1 MQTGNPG
8 ATTLEEEE
16 LGRWSRTRF
25 RHSLFFALRGLLGI
39 ILVAFLVFQ
48 PAVVSPKIW
57 LLAIAFLVSN
67 LLMLVLPSSWSDNP
81 KVGYIVFFGDIA
93 VVSIFLYFVPSS
105 DPEALLLYY
114 LAVFMGT
121 VGEDLAKSVGITLVV
136 VALYAWLRLGKGGGF
151 LADPT
156 SLIKVPLFLVTS
168 VASAH
173 LAQQLRLQK
182 RRLRHL
188 DDLRKAKEAA
198 EAASRAKSEF
208 LAHMSH
214 EIRTP
219 MNAIMGMADLALT
232 TDAPGEQQE
241 CLKVIKASADSLL
254 TILNDILDFS
264 KMEAGK
270 LDLDSIPFKLR
281 DNIEGAITSLAVGA
295 YEKGLELLCDV
306 AAEVPEVV
314 VGDPTRLRQVVVNL
328 LGNAIKFTE
337 KGEVEVRVEAESRDK
352 AGGCLHIAVRD
363 TGIGIPPEK
372 QRQIFEAFTQADMGT
387 TRQYGGTG
395 LGLAISSR
403 LVGMMG
409 GRIWVESVVGR
420 GSTFHFTVR
429 LGTAERTPEESRG
442 PAANLTGLR
451 ALIVDQNA
459 ASRRI
464 LEGLL
469 SRWGL
474 RATSVQGAEAALSVL
489 HEAKGSGDLFRVVLI
504 TVHVSETDSFALAEQ
519 IRNNPEM
526 VGVTVV
532 MLTSAGQR
540 GDAARCRQLGVE
552 AYLTKPL
559 RQAELRE
566 AIQMALQGRGPE
578 TGPSF
583 LVTRHSLS
591 GAPRKLRILL
601 AEDNRVSQQLAA
613 RLLEKRGH
621 TVVVAGNGREAT
633 IALEKQNFDLVL
645 MDVEM
650 PEMDGLEA
658 TAAIR
663 EKEKG
668 SGTHLPIVAMTAQA
682 MTGDRERCLAGGMD
696 DYISKPIRKED
707 LYEKVEQFA
716 PEPNVPDAT
725 DLPGA
730 ATNQTP
736 TEPAPSPPPIRGNPG
751 AGTT

>member
-1 MQTGNPG
+1 MDTGNPG
-8 ATTLEEEE
+8 VATLEDEESG
-16 LGRWSRTRF
+16 LWTRTRF

-39 ILVAFLVFQ
+39 ILVTFLVFQ
-48 PAVVSPKIW
+48 PALISPKVW
-57 LLAIAFLVSN
+57 LLGIAFLVSN
-67 LLMLVLPSSWSDNP
+67 LLILVLPSSWSDNP
-81 KVGYIVFFGDIA
+81 RVGYVVFFGDIA
-93 VVSIFLYFVPSS
+93 VVSIFLYFVPSA
-105 DPEALLLYY
+105 DPQALLLYY

-121 VGEDLAKSVGITLVV
+121 VGEDVGKSVAITVVV
-136 VALYAWLRLGKGGGF
+136 VALYAWLRLDKGGSF
-151 LADPT
+151 LANPA

-173 LAQQLRLQK
+173 LAQRLRLQK

-188 DDLRKAKEAA
+188 EDIRKAKQAA
-198 EAASRAKSEF
+198 EAATRAKSEF

-232 TDAPGEQQE
+232 TDVPGEQRE
-241 CLKVIKASADSLL
+241 YLKVIKESADSLL

-264 KMEAGK
+264 KMEAGRLE
-270 LDLDSIPFKLR
+270 LDAIPFKLR
-281 DNIEGAITSLAVGA
+281 DNVEGATTSLAVGA

-337 KGEVEVRVEAESRDK
+337 KGEVEVRVETESRDK
-352 AGGCLHIAVRD
+352 EGVCLHIAIRD

-372 QRQIFEAFTQADMGT
+372 QRHIFDAFTQADMGT

-395 LGLAISSR
+395 LGLAIASR

-409 GRIWVESVVGR
+409 GRIWVESLVGL

-442 PAANLTGLR
+442 PAAGLTGLR
-451 ALIVDQNA
+451 ALVVDQNA

-464 LEGLL
+464 LESLL

-474 RATSVQGAEAALSVL
+474 RVTSAQGAEAALSVL
-489 HEAKGSGDLFRVVLI
+489 HEAKRSGDLFRVVLI
-504 TVHVSETDSFALAEQ
+504 AAQVSETDGFALAEQ
-519 IRNNPEM
+519 IHHNPEM
-526 VGVTVV
+526 GGVTVV

-540 GDAARCRQLGVE
+540 GDAARCRRLGVE

-559 RQAELRE
+559 RQEELRE
-566 AIQMALQGRGPE
+566 AIQTALRGRGSE
-578 TGPSF
+578 TGSSF

-591 GAPRKLRILL
+591 GPSRKLRILL

-621 TVVVAGNGREAT
+621 SVVVAGNGREAMM
-633 IALEKQNFDLVL
+633 ALEKQSFDLVL

-668 SGTHLPIVAMTAQA
+668 SGTHGPIVAMTAQA

-707 LYEKVEQFA
+707 LYEKVEQFV
-716 PEPNVPDAT
+716 PEPNAPVAT

-730 ATNQTP
+730 ATNRP
-736 TEPAPSPPPIRGNPG
+736 DS
-751 AGTT
+751 

>member
-1 MQTGNPG
+1 MHTGNPV
-8 ATTLEEEE
+8 AATLEDEESG
-16 LGRWSRTRF
+16 LWTRTRF

-39 ILVAFLVFQ
+39 ILVTFLVFQ
-48 PAVVSPKIW
+48 PTLISPKVW
-57 LLAIAFLVSN
+57 LLGIAFLVSN
-67 LLMLVLPSSWSDNP
+67 LLILVLPSSWSDNP
-81 KVGYIVFFGDIA
+81 RVGYVVFFGDIA
-93 VVSIFLYFVPSS
+93 VVSIFLYFVPSA

-121 VGEDLAKSVGITLVV
+121 VGEDLGKSVAITVVV
-136 VALYAWLRLGKGGGF
+136 VALYAWLRLDKGGSF
-151 LADPT
+151 LANPA

-188 DDLRKAKEAA
+188 EDIHKAKEAA
-198 EAASRAKSEF
+198 EAATRAKSEF

-214 EIRTP
+214 EVRTP

-232 TDAPGEQQE
+232 TDVPGEQRE
-241 CLKVIKASADSLL
+241 YLTVIKASADSLL

-264 KMEAGK
+264 KMEAGRLE
-270 LDLDSIPFKLR
+270 LDAIPFKLR
-281 DNIEGAITSLAVGA
+281 DNVEGATTSLAVGA

-337 KGEVEVRVEAESRDK
+337 KGEVEVRVETESRDK
-352 AGGCLHIAVRD
+352 EGVCLHIAIRD

-372 QRQIFEAFTQADMGT
+372 QRPIFDAFTQADIGT

-395 LGLAISSR
+395 LGLAIASR

-409 GRIWVESVVGR
+409 GRIWVESLVGL

-442 PAANLTGLR
+442 PAVSLTGLR
-451 ALIVDQNA
+451 ALVVDQNA

-464 LEGLL
+464 LETLL

-474 RATSVQGAEAALSVL
+474 RATSAQGAEAALSVL
-489 HEAKGSGDLFRVVLI
+489 HEAKRSGDLFRVVLI
-504 TVHVSETDSFALAEQ
+504 AAQVSETDGFALAEQ
-519 IRNNPEM
+519 IHHNPDM
-526 VGVTVV
+526 GGVTVV

-540 GDAARCRQLGVE
+540 GDAARCRRLGVE

-559 RQAELRE
+559 RQEELRE
-566 AIQMALQGRGPE
+566 AIQTALRGRGSE
-578 TGPSF
+578 TGSSF

-591 GAPRKLRILL
+591 GPSRKLRILL

-621 TVVVAGNGREAT
+621 SVVVAGNGREAMM
-633 IALEKQNFDLVL
+633 ALEKQSFDLVL

-668 SGTHLPIVAMTAQA
+668 SGTHVPIVAMTAQA

-707 LYEKVEQFA
+707 LYEKVEQFV
-716 PEPNVPDAT
+716 PEPNAPVAT

-730 ATNQTP
+730 ATNRP
-736 TEPAPSPPPIRGNPG
+736 DS
-751 AGTT
+751 

>member
-1 MQTGNPG
+1 MDTGNPG
-8 ATTLEEEE
+8 AATLEDEESG
-16 LGRWSRTRF
+16 LWTRTRF

-39 ILVAFLVFQ
+39 ILVTFLVFQ
-48 PAVVSPKIW
+48 PTLISPKVW
-57 LLAIAFLVSN
+57 LLGIAFLVSN
-67 LLMLVLPSSWSDNP
+67 LLILVLPSSWSDNP
-81 KVGYIVFFGDIA
+81 SVGYVVFFGDIA
-93 VVSIFLYFVPSS
+93 VVSIFLYFVPSA

-121 VGEDLAKSVGITLVV
+121 VGEDLGKSVAITVVV
-136 VALYAWLRLGKGGGF
+136 VALYAWLRLDKGGSF
-151 LADPT
+151 LANPA

-173 LAQQLRLQK
+173 LAQRLRLQK

-188 DDLRKAKEAA
+188 EDIRKAKQAA
-198 EAASRAKSEF
+198 EAATRAKSEF

-219 MNAIMGMADLALT
+219 MTAIMGMADLALT
-232 TDAPGEQQE
+232 TDVPGEQRE
-241 CLKVIKASADSLL
+241 YLKVIKASADSLL

-264 KMEAGK
+264 KMEAGRLE
-270 LDLDSIPFKLR
+270 LDAIPFKLR
-281 DNIEGAITSLAVGA
+281 DNIEGATTSLAVGA

-337 KGEVEVRVEAESRDK
+337 KGEVEVRVETESRHK
-352 AGGCLHIAVRD
+352 EGVCLHIAIRD

-372 QRQIFEAFTQADMGT
+372 QRPVFDAFTQADMGT
-387 TRQYGGTG
+387 TCQYGGTG
-395 LGLAISSR
+395 LGLAIASR

-409 GRIWVESVVGR
+409 GRIWVESLVGL

-429 LGTAERTPEESRG
+429 LGTAERTPEESSG
-442 PAANLTGLR
+442 PAVSLTGLR
-451 ALIVDQNA
+451 ALVVDQNA

-464 LEGLL
+464 LESLL

-474 RATSVQGAEAALSVL
+474 RATSAQGAEAALSVL
-489 HEAKGSGDLFRVVLI
+489 HEAKRSGDLFRVVLI
-504 TVHVSETDSFALAEQ
+504 AAQMSETDGFALAEQ
-519 IRNNPEM
+519 IHHNPEM
-526 VGVTVV
+526 GGVTVV

-540 GDAARCRQLGVE
+540 GDAARCRRLGVE

-559 RQAELRE
+559 RQEELRE
-566 AIQMALQGRGPE
+566 AIQTALRGRDSE
-578 TGPSF
+578 TGSSF

-591 GAPRKLRILL
+591 GPSRKLRILL

-621 TVVVAGNGREAT
+621 SVVVAGNGREAMM
-633 IALEKQNFDLVL
+633 ALEKQSFDLVL

-668 SGTHLPIVAMTAQA
+668 SGTHVPIVAMTAQA

-707 LYEKVEQFA
+707 LYEKVEQFV
-716 PEPNVPDAT
+716 PEPNAPIAT

-730 ATNQTP
+730 ATNRP
-736 TEPAPSPPPIRGNPG
+736 DS
-751 AGTT
+751 